1 MSKKEIYNFYKES
14 LDAASS
20 TVETLV
26 EKVQHQMWEKQVL
39 TNMKPKSIE
48 NALSIAT
55 ACIFRHN
62 SNSNVSN
69 LY

>member
-14 LDAASS
+14 LDAALS

-39 TNMKPKSIE
+39 SNMKPKSIE
-48 NALSIAT
+48 KALSIAT

-62 SNSNVSN
+62 SNLNVSN